1 MLYGFS
7 LYIINCLR
15 VSKRMSEYNKS
26 IFRGVDGK
34 LSEYRCAHVLYIGYG
49 DEHFV
54 YKVSRLL
61 YRIYLF
67 VYDAAHDTSEGR
79 AIKFE

>member
-7 LYIINCLR
+7 LCIVNCLR

-26 IFRGVDGK
+26 RFSVVDGK
-34 LSEYRCAHVLYIGYG
+34 LSEYRWAHVLYIGYG

-61 YRIYLF
+61 HRICLF
-67 VYDAAHDTSEGR
+67 C
-79 AIKFE
+79 I

>member
-1 MLYGFS
+1 MDY
-7 LYIINCLR
+7 
-15 VSKRMSEYNKS
+15 VP
-26 IFRGVDGK
+26 
-34 LSEYRCAHVLYIGYG
+34 YIGHG
-49 DEHFV
+49 DEYFV

-67 VYDAAHDTSEGR
+67 VYDAAHDTSKGR